1 MTDKMP
7 DVIYAIPDCD
17 QPVSEVWSKENVWTT
32 STTYIRQDSINVP
45 DALGEAIKSAKVFG
59 GSSIPTGDGWENRPP
74 MIRCESKADAQRILS
89 AARELQRIKGL
100 K

>member
-1 MTDKMP
+1 MQNNLP

-45 DALGEAIKSAKVFG
+45 ELLEADGDYLIERVDSARVLHGARAYYLPDDIFALVAAAK
-59 GSSIPTGDGWENRPP
+59 
-74 MIRCESKADAQRILS
+74 
-89 AARELQRIKGL
+89 ELQRLKGL

>member
-1 MTDKMP
+1 MQNNLP

-32 STTYIRQDSINVP
+32 STTYIHQDSINVP
-45 DALGEAIKSAKVFG
+45 DGLDDAINIVDNCNFNGHAENVALNKV
-59 GSSIPTGDGWENRPP
+59 IE
-74 MIRCESKADAQRILS
+74 